1 MEMESYSNPDIPDI
15 LQVEGNSVCAD
26 CGAEKPKWASMNNG
40 VFLCLKCAGIHRS
53 FGMSIS
59 LIRSLQIDSWTDN
72 QLLFLTKGGNK
83 NFKKNLTEF
92 NIDPSTTNLDLKY
105 KSKAADYYRRYL
117 KNEVDRESDSNYV
130 PTQIM
135 KPELNIAQE
144 IIETEEEKK
153 EVNQNEEKVEEQKPK
168 NKFFGFMSSVFTK
181 VKEGT
186 SSAAKNVEKG
196 LTDLKLGEKIKVA
209 GSAIADAAVTSGH
222 FIADK
227 TQQAVNSEFVQN
239 ISKKTKEGVNSLV
252 TRTKS
257 IINKDNKPEENK
269 TEAEA
274 KKDEE
279 KKEENAEEKK
289 EENTEEKK
297 EENTE
302 EKKEENTEEKKEENA
317 EEKKEEKEEGKKEE
331 DNSAK
336 ENNLLGNNAASEEK
350 VEAAP
355 EQNLD
360 TNQEEGSQNP

>member
-1 MEMESYSNPDIPDI
+1 MESYSNPDIPDI
-15 LQVEGNSVCAD
+15 LQVEGNSECAD

-53 FGMSIS
+53 FGMNIS
-59 LIRSLQIDSWTDN
+59 LIRSLQIDSWAEN

-130 PTQIM
+130 PTQII
-135 KPELNIAQE
+135 KPELNVAQE
-144 IIETEEEKK
+144 ILEEKQEENKEENKNEEKGGEEKK
-153 EVNQNEEKVEEQKPK
+153 TS
-168 NKFFGFMSSVFTK
+168 NKFLGFMSSVFNK

-186 SSAAKNVEKG
+186 TSAAKNVEKG
-196 LTDLKLGEKIKVA
+196 FTDLKLGEKLKVA
-209 GSAIADAAVTSGH
+209 GTAIADAAKTSGT

-239 ISKKTKEGVNSLV
+239 ISKKTKDGVNTIV

-257 IINKDNKPEENK
+257 IISKENKPEENK
-269 TEAEA
+269 TEADA

-279 KKEENAEEKK
+279 KKEETTEEKK
-289 EENTEEKK
+289 GENTEEKK

-302 EKKEENTEEKKEENA
+302 GKKEENTEEKKE
-317 EEKKEEKEEGKKEE
+317 
-331 DNSAK
+331 
-336 ENNLLGNNAASEEK
+336 NNLLGNNPTSEEK
-350 VEAAP
+350 VENAP

-360 TNQEEGSQNP
+360 SNQEKGNQNA